1 MYNYQLNIVPKWQI
15 KNEPNYFISNENNL
29 HNIKNG
35 KKLQMQV
42 KGYTKGYYLSGKFYS
57 LKKLIELLIKT
68 TKTNCPF

>member
-1 MYNYQLNIVPKWQI
+1 MFTYQINIVPKWQI